1 MLHQGICPGDVSSV
15 ECSHLKPKKVPV
27 EPRYLVRADM
37 GSQGILEELVYPK
50 PHQGVRKCATVALYY
65 PKGLE
70 MTRN

>member
-1 MLHQGICPGDVSSV
+1 MSSV
-15 ECSHLKPKKVPV
+15 ECSHLEPKKVPV

-37 GSQGILEELVYPK
+37 GSQEIMEDLVYPK
-50 PHQGVRKCATVALYY
+50 PHQGVRKCTTAALNY

>member
-1 MLHQGICPGDVSSV
+1 MSSV
-15 ECSHLKPKKVPV
+15 ECSHLEPEKVPV

-37 GSQGILEELVYPK
+37 GSQEIMEDLVYTK
-50 PHQGVRKCATVALYY
+50 PHQGVRKYATAALNY

>member
-1 MLHQGICPGDVSSV
+1 M
-15 ECSHLKPKKVPV
+15 KPKKVPV